1 MTERVLTI
9 VGTRP
14 EAIKMAPL
22 AALLAAQPQIESR
35 VLITGQHRDLVRPV
49 MNLFGVAIDHDLA
62 VGATGQDLADITA
75 KVLLG
80 VRDVLRAEKP
90 DLVLVHGDTTTCFAA
105 ALAAFYERVPI
116 GHVEAG
122 LRSHD
127 RQSPFPEEANRLC
140 VDAIADLHFAPTRG
154 ARENLLRE
162 GLDERTIHVTGN
174 TGIDALH
181 WMRARNADR
190 PAEYY
195 GYAFGPLLT
204 PLLASWPGPTVLVTA
219 HRRESFGQ
227 GLIDLC
233 RAIAA
238 AGRANKDW
246 LFVWPVHPNPSVREV
261 VHAMLGDV
269 ANVVLVEPL
278 DYEPFTW
285 LMEHATAIL
294 TDSGGIQEEGP
305 SLGKPVLVA
314 REVTERPEAL
324 EAGTV
329 RLVGTD
335 PERIRRGLED
345 VVPDGPVREAM
356 ARAINPYGDG
366 RACERIVGLI
376 VGQIGARSAS
386 MSAAPRQARLG
397 AA

>member
-1 MTERVLTI
+1 VSGRILSI

-22 AALLAAQPQIESR
+22 ARLLSSQPRFESR
-35 VLITGQHRDLVRPV
+35 VCITGQHADMVRPV
-49 MNLFGVAIDHDLA
+49 LDLFGVVVDHDLG
-62 VGATGQDLADITA
+62 VSSPGQDLTDITA
-75 KVLLG
+75 NVLLRLRG
-80 VRDVLRAEKP
+80 VLRAEKP

-140 VDAIADLHFAPTRG
+140 VDALSDMHFAPTRR
-154 ARENLLRE
+154 ARENLVRE
-162 GLDERTIHVTGN
+162 GIDGSSIHVTGN
-174 TGIDALH
+174 TGIDALRF
-181 WMRARNADR
+181 MRARNADR
-190 PAEYY
+190 PAAYY

-204 PLLASWPGPTVLVTA
+204 PLLSDWPGPIVLVTA

-233 RAIAA
+233 AA
-238 AGRANKDW
+238 VAASARQHRDW
-246 LFVWPVHPNPSVREV
+246 LFVWPVHPNPNVSGVVRST
-261 VHAMLGDV
+261 LSDV
-269 ANVVLVEPL
+269 TNVILVQTL

-285 LMEHATAIL
+285 LLDRVSAIV

-314 REVTERPEAL
+314 RDVTERPEAV

-335 PERIRRGLED
+335 REQIRRGLED
-345 VVPDGPVREAM
+345 VVEDGPVRAAM

-366 RACERIVGLI
+366 RACERIVDL
-376 VGQIGARSAS
+376 VG
-386 MSAAPRQARLG
+386 ARLG
-397 AA
+397 SALRVHAGAA

>member
-1 MTERVLTI
+1 MTARILTV

-22 AALLAAQPQIESR
+22 MRMLSEHPGFESR
-35 VLITGQHRDLVRPV
+35 VCITGQHKDLVRPV
-49 MNLFGVAIDHDLA
+49 LELFEVGIDHDLG
-62 VGATGQDLADITA
+62 VGAVGQDLADLTA

-80 VRDVLRAEKP
+80 TRTILRAERP
-90 DLVLVHGDTTTCFAA
+90 DMVLVHGDTTTCFAA
-105 ALAAFYERVPI
+105 ALAAFYERIPI

-140 VDAIADLHFAPTRG
+140 VDAIADLHFAPTRS
-154 ARENLLRE
+154 ARDNLLSE
-162 GLDERTIHVTGN
+162 GIDGSSIHVTGN
-174 TGIDALH
+174 TGIDALR
-181 WMRARNADR
+181 WMRARNDSR

-204 PLLASWPGPTVLVTA
+204 PLLAEWPGPTILVTA
-219 HRRESFGQ
+219 HRRESFGRPMA
-227 GLIDLC
+227 DLC
-233 RAIAA
+233 RAVAA
-238 AGRANKDW
+238 TARAHRDW
-246 LFVWPVHPNPSVREV
+246 LFVWPVHPNPNVREV
-261 VHAMLGDV
+261 VTHALVDV
-269 ANVVLVEPL
+269 TNVVLVDPL

-285 LMEHATAIL
+285 LMQHASAIL

-305 SLGKPVLVA
+305 SLGTPVLVA
-314 REVTERPEAL
+314 REVTERPEAVD
-324 EAGTV
+324 AGTV

-345 VVPDGPVREAM
+345 VVPDGPVRESM

-366 RACERIVGLI
+366 RACERIVDLL
-376 VGQIGARSAS
+376 S
-386 MSAAPRQARLG
+386 ARLSSTIRIRVG

>member
-1 MTERVLTI
+1 VRARVLSI

-22 AALLAAQPQIESR
+22 ARLLSSQPRFESR
-35 VLITGQHRDLVRPV
+35 LCITGQHADLVRPV
-49 MNLFGVAIDHDLA
+49 LDLFGVRVDHDLGVSA
-62 VGATGQDLADITA
+62 PGQDLTDITA
-75 KVLLG
+75 NVLLRLRG
-80 VRDVLRAEKP
+80 VLRAEKP

-127 RQSPFPEEANRLC
+127 LTSPFPEEANRLC
-140 VDAIADLHFAPTRG
+140 VDVLSDMHFAPTRR
-154 ARENLLRE
+154 ARENLVRE
-162 GLDERTIHVTGN
+162 GIDGSSIHVTGN
-174 TGIDALH
+174 TGIDALRF
-181 WMRARNADR
+181 MRARNADR
-190 PAEYY
+190 PAAYY

-204 PLLASWPGPTVLVTA
+204 PLLSDWPGPIVLVTA

-227 GLIDLC
+227 GLTDLC
-233 RAIAA
+233 AAIAA
-238 AGRANKDW
+238 SARQHRDW
-246 LFVWPVHPNPSVREV
+246 LFVWPVHPNPNVNGVVR
-261 VHAMLGDV
+261 AALGDV
-269 ANVVLVEPL
+269 TNVILVEPF

-285 LMEHATAIL
+285 LLDRVSAIV

-314 REVTERPEAL
+314 RDVTERPEAV

-335 PERIRRGLED
+335 REQICRGLED
-345 VVPDGPVREAM
+345 VVEEGPARTAM

-366 RACERIVGLI
+366 RASERIVDL
-376 VGQIGARSAS
+376 IGARLGSALRVH
-386 MSAAPRQARLG
+386 AG

>member
-1 MTERVLTI
+1 
-9 VGTRP
+9 
-14 EAIKMAPL
+14 MAPL
-22 AALLAAQPQIESR
+22 ARLLSSQPRFESR
-35 VLITGQHRDLVRPV
+35 LCITGQHADLVRPV
-49 MNLFGVAIDHDLA
+49 LDLFGVRVDHDLGVSA
-62 VGATGQDLADITA
+62 PGQDLTDITA
-75 KVLLG
+75 NVLLRLRG
-80 VRDVLRAEKP
+80 VLRAEKP

-127 RQSPFPEEANRLC
+127 LTSPFPEEANRLC
-140 VDAIADLHFAPTRG
+140 VDVLSDMHFAPTRR
-154 ARENLLRE
+154 ARENLVRE
-162 GLDERTIHVTGN
+162 GIDGSSIHVTGN
-174 TGIDALH
+174 TGIDALRF
-181 WMRARNADR
+181 MRARNADR
-190 PAEYY
+190 PAAYY

-204 PLLASWPGPTVLVTA
+204 PLLSDWPGPIVLVTA

-227 GLIDLC
+227 GLTDLC
-233 RAIAA
+233 AAIAA
-238 AGRANKDW
+238 SARQHRDW
-246 LFVWPVHPNPSVREV
+246 LFVWPVHPNPNVNGVVR
-261 VHAMLGDV
+261 AALGDV
-269 ANVVLVEPL
+269 TNVILVEPF

-285 LMEHATAIL
+285 LLDRVSAIV

-314 REVTERPEAL
+314 RDVTERPEAV

-335 PERIRRGLED
+335 REQICRGLED
-345 VVPDGPVREAM
+345 VVEEGPARTAM

-366 RACERIVGLI
+366 RASERIVDL
-376 VGQIGARSAS
+376 IGARLGSALRVH
-386 MSAAPRQARLG
+386 AG

>member
-1 MTERVLTI
+1 MKSRVLTI

-22 AALLAAQPQIESR
+22 AARLASDPRFESR
-35 VLITGQHRDLVRPV
+35 VCITGQHRDLVRPV
-49 MNLFGVAIDHDLA
+49 MSLFETAVHHDLA
-62 VGATGQDLADITA
+62 VGAAGQDLADVTA
-75 KVLLG
+75 RVLLG
-80 VRDVLRAEKP
+80 VRGVLRAEKP

-127 RQSPFPEEANRLC
+127 LDSPFPEEANRLC
-140 VDAIADLHFAPTRG
+140 VDALADLHFAPTSG
-154 ARENLLRE
+154 ARANLERE
-162 GLDERTIHVTGN
+162 GLDPRTIHVTGN
-174 TGIDALH
+174 TGIDALR

-195 GYAFGPLLT
+195 GYAFGSLLT
-204 PLLASWPGPTVLVTA
+204 PLLSSWPGPTILVTA

-227 GLIDLC
+227 GLDDLC

-238 AGRANKDW
+238 SARAHEDW
-246 LFVWPVHPNPSVREV
+246 LFVWPVHPNPNVREV
-261 VHAMLGDV
+261 VHALLAGV
-269 ANVVLVEPL
+269 HNVVLAEPL
-278 DYEPFTW
+278 DYAPFAW

-314 REVTERPEAL
+314 REVTERPEAVD
-324 EAGTV
+324 AGTV

-335 PERIRRGLED
+335 PEKIRRGLED
-345 VVPDGPVREAM
+345 VVLEGPLRDAM

-366 RACERIVGLI
+366 RACERIVD
-376 VGQIGARSAS
+376 VIGAGVASIGRST
-386 MSAAPRQARLG
+386 RHVRLG

>member
-1 MTERVLTI
+1 MTARVLSI

-22 AALLAAQPQIESR
+22 ARLFASQPRFESR
-35 VLITGQHRDLVRPV
+35 MCITGQHADLVRPV
-49 MNLFGVAIDHDLA
+49 LDLFGVRVDHDLRIA
-62 VGATGQDLADITA
+62 APGQDLTDITA

-80 VRDVLRAEKP
+80 MRGVLRAEKP
-90 DLVLVHGDTTTCFAA
+90 NLVLVHGDTTTCFAA

-127 RQSPFPEEANRLC
+127 LASPFPEEANRLC
-140 VDAIADLHFAPTRG
+140 VDALSDMHFAPTRR
-154 ARENLLRE
+154 ARENLVRE
-162 GLDERTIHVTGN
+162 GIDGSSIHVTGN
-174 TGIDALH
+174 TGIDALRF
-181 WMRARNADR
+181 MRAKNADR
-190 PAEYY
+190 PAAYY

-204 PLLASWPGPTVLVTA
+204 PLLSDWPGPIVLVTA

-227 GLIDLC
+227 GLADLC
-233 RAIAA
+233 AAIAA
-238 AGRANKDW
+238 SARKHRDW
-246 LFVWPVHPNPSVREV
+246 LFVWPVHPNPNVNTVVR
-261 VHAMLGDV
+261 AALADV
-269 ANVVLVEPL
+269 NNVILVEPF

-285 LMEHATAIL
+285 LMDRATAIV

-314 REVTERPEAL
+314 RDVTERPEAV

-335 PERIRRGLED
+335 PELIRRGLED
-345 VVPDGPVREAM
+345 VVEEGVVRTAM

-366 RACERIVGLI
+366 RACERIVDL
-376 VGQIGARSAS
+376 VGARFGSTMRAHV
-386 MSAAPRQARLG
+386 G